1 MFQLF
6 RSLKRLMGGE
16 KLQTV
21 DVAIHNGRTRTS
33 LTLKRDTKSTALY
46 VVLANVSAGNKQYS
60 VFEPGEF
67 DQFADAVR
75 TIQASLR
82 QYPQATCQS

>member
-1 MFQLF
+1 M
-6 RSLKRLMGGE
+6 SGE
-16 KLQTV
+16 KLQTA
-21 DVAIHNGRTRTS
+21 DVAIHNGQTTMS

-60 VFEPGEF
+60 VFEPSEF

-75 TIQASLR
+75 TIQSSLR
-82 QYPQATCQS
+82 QYPQAAGQS